1 MSKQSDEMQR
11 ELEEIFD
18 TFPHIHTADIP
29 GIDLYMDQVTTFLQ
43 ENLRGLS
50 RDPDGDKFLT
60 KTMINNYV
68 KNKVLHPPVKKK
80 YSRDHMML
88 LIMIYYMKSFLSIS
102 DIKSITTP
110 VIEYSSPEALADKK
124 REASDKRR
132 DTGEKRRESSEKRRT
147 AGEQRLTQSEIK
159 EMQDKAGAPHALQL
173 SEIYDRIR
181 NDIEEMLPKIHR
193 EITEQIELAS
203 GQFGDI
209 PEEDRALLQRFSLIC
224 RLSAEVYVRKLLIE
238 KILDSDLY

>member
-1 MSKQSDEMQR
+1 M
-11 ELEEIFD
+11 
-18 TFPHIHTADIP
+18 
-29 GIDLYMDQVTTFLQ
+29 
-43 ENLRGLS
+43 
-50 RDPDGDKFLT
+50 
-60 KTMINNYV
+60 
-68 KNKVLHPPVKKK
+68 
-80 YSRDHMML
+80 
-88 LIMIYYMKSFLSIS
+88 
-102 DIKSITTP
+102 
-110 VIEYSSPEALADKK
+110 
-124 REASDKRR
+124 
-132 DTGEKRRESSEKRRT
+132 
-147 AGEQRLTQSEIK
+147 K